1 MSTVSVREFSYN
13 PSAMFSRAEKG
24 ETIEITR
31 HGKVIATL
39 IPGQQKKYGS
49 RIAELEASGALR
61 RSGKTT
67 SDLDTFTH
75 IELPEGAP
83 DSLQLLLDDRYAERE
98 WERELRGW
106 AEGRRDTT
114 GESNP

>member
-13 PSAMFSRAEKG
+13 PSAMFARAEKG

-39 IPGQQKKYGS
+39 VPGQQKKRS
-49 RIAELEASGALR
+49 RIEQLEASGALR

-67 SDLDTFTH
+67 SDLDTFTR
-75 IELPEGAP
+75 ITLPEGAP
-83 DSLQLLLDDRYAERE
+83 DPLQLLLQDRYTDSD
-98 WERELRGW
+98 WERELFEEF
-106 AEGRRDTT
+106 EGT
-114 GESNP
+114 GEATGDPKP